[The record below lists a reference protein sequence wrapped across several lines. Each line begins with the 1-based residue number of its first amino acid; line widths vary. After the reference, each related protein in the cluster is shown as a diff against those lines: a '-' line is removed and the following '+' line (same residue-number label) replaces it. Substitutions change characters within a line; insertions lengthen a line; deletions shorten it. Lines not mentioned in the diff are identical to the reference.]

1 MSIIEPQGASRPRT
15 TAETSRRSLSVV
27 VPMLNEERG
36 LDRLVDRLR
45 VALEPLGLVWDVIFI
60 DDGSTDGTLQK
71 LKAINARDPRFKAIA
86 LSRNFGKEIAT
97 AAGLSYVRSDAAV
110 LMDADLQHPPE
121 LIAKFVEFWR
131 AGYDVVYA
139 QRVDRAADSFLN
151 RWAARVFYA
160 VFRRL
165 SGTTLPEGAGDF
177 RLLDRKAVDAMNRMR
192 ERIRFNK
199 GLFAWMGFRAIG
211 VPFHVP
217 ARSGGPSRWRPRQL
231 LRFGID
237 GLTAFTTIPL
247 RVWSYLGLVIS
258 LLAVCYALVVMVQTL
273 LYGTD
278 VPGYPSLIVSVMFF
292 AGVQLISLG
301 VIGEYLGRMYEEVKG
316 RPLFLVTE
324 ELGLERPPPSTGN
337 SADRPDR

>member
-1 MSIIEPQGASRPRT
+1 LSIARPDRSVRSNEAAEP
-15 TAETSRRSLSVV
+15 SRRSLSVV
-27 VPMLNEERG
+27 IPMLNEERG
-36 LDRLVDRLR
+36 LADLVERLRLVLERLDL
-45 VALEPLGLVWDVIFI
+45 AWEVIFV
-60 DDGSTDGTLQK
+60 DDGSTDGTLGE
-71 LKAINARDPRFKAIA
+71 LRAINARDPRFKAIA

-97 AAGLSYVRSDAAV
+97 AAGLSYVSTDAAV

-121 LIAKFVEFWR
+121 LIAKFVEHWR
-131 AGYDVVYA
+131 AGFDIVYA
-139 QRVDRAADSFLN
+139 QRIDRDSDNLFN
-151 RWAARVFYA
+151 RWAAQAFYA
-160 VFRRL
+160 IFRHL

-199 GLFAWMGFRAIG
+199 GLFAWMGFRSLG
-211 VPFHVP
+211 VPYHP
-217 ARSGGPSRWRPRQL
+217 PPRAGGGSRWRPRQL
-231 LRFGID
+231 FRFGID

-247 RVWSYLGLVIS
+247 RVWSYLGVAIS
-258 LLAVCYALVVMVQTL
+258 LFAVCYALVVIVQTL

-316 RPLFLVTE
+316 RPLFLVLE
-324 ELGLERPPPSTGN
+324 ELGIERAPAGEDCAGRRKP
-337 SADRPDR
+337 